1 MKLAVADNT
10 VNCSCLNEPV
20 MCYIVM
26 NNLLSTELSGY
37 SLEACALCSIIQAE
51 HTKRNL
57 FHGGDGGIF
66 WKA

>member
-26 NNLLSTELSGY
+26 NNLLSAELSVS
-37 SLEACALCSIIQAE
+37 SLEACALYSRIQTE
-51 HTKRNL
+51 HRKRTVSQR
-57 FHGGDGGIF
+57 
-66 WKA
+66 